1 MSGQASAR
9 TGGGAVIKLR
19 SHGRGE
25 TFVAERCDETG
36 AAVTA
41 TGQTRRGTGI
51 EYRETDWGPRRT
63 YSWRRRDVDT
73 IRWLEGGGT

>member
-1 MSGQASAR
+1 VEASAR
-9 TGGGAVIKLR
+9 TGGGAAVVKLR

-25 TFVAERCDETG
+25 TFVAERCEETG

-41 TGQTRRGTGI
+41 TGRTRRSTGI
-51 EYRETDWGPRRT
+51 DYADTQWGPPRT